1 MSLFIAW
8 PESEAGLL
16 ISRLVGGYSMNDSCI
31 TLSDGRVLAFSEI
44 GDASGS
50 TVFHFHGAP
59 NSRLSLVPWEM
70 EFANRG
76 LRVISPDR
84 PGYGG
89 SSPQPGRT
97 MSDWPTDVAGLADE
111 LGIDRFMVSGQSFG
125 GPYAVACAA
134 LLRNR
139 VSGAVVLAGVTDMA
153 WPEAWKGLPE
163 VEIALM
169 RMGDEQSVATRCKKL
184 FGADGSGFYGS
195 SGVQL
200 PEPDAALLSDEKTGN
215 ALMPSL
221 TEAFRQGVGGYAQD
235 IFVQGRAWPFAPGAI
250 STPTL
255 VAHGDLDTIIPVAHS
270 RHTAD
275 LIPGSSFR
283 LLPGHGHITISSEL
297 AALSAELVKSLD

>member
-1 MSLFIAW
+1 MSSVVAW

-16 ISRLVGGYSMNDSCI
+16 ISSFVGGYSMNDSWI
-31 TLSDGRVLAFSEI
+31 TLSDGRVLAFAEI

-50 TVFHFHGAP
+50 TVFYFHGAP
-59 NSRLSLVPWEM
+59 TSRLYLVPWEM

-89 SSPQPGRT
+89 SSSQPGRT
-97 MSDWPTDVAGLADE
+97 MSDWPMDVAGLADA
-111 LGIDRFMVSGQSFG
+111 LGIERFVVAGQSFG

-153 WPEAWKGLPE
+153 WPDAWKGLPE

-169 RMGDEQSVATRCKKL
+169 RMGDEQSVAARCEEL

-195 SGVQL
+195 SGVEL
-200 PEPDAALLSDEKTGN
+200 PEPDTALLSDETTGTTHM
-215 ALMPSL
+215 ASF

-235 IFVQGRAWPFAPGAI
+235 IFVQGRSWPFAPGGI

-255 VAHGDLDTIIPVAHS
+255 VAHGVLDTIIPVDHS

-283 LLPGHGHITISSEL
+283 LLPGHGHITVSSEL
-297 AALSAELVKSLD
+297 AGLCAEVFQSLD